1 MTSDLIIRDVK
12 GYDLLKDPNNI
23 LELLISNDYKE
34 IKLSVEVAIIHSF
47 EVFNKIYNSEELG
60 KLG

>member
-1 MTSDLIIRDVK
+1 VK